1 METHSILQHTKVK
14 KADTRKMALEIA
26 AAALEKKAEGML
38 VLDVREIT
46 YIADYF
52 IICSGS
58 NTRQVKAITEEID
71 YRLSKDGVFPSHV
84 EGFPDC
90 RWVLMDYGDVIVHVF
105 DEEARFYYDLE
116 GLWGEAERVSV

>member
-1 METHSILQHTKVK
+1 METHGILQHTKVK
-14 KADTRKMALEIA
+14 TEDTRVRALEIA
-26 AAALEKKAEGML
+26 AAAQEKKAEGLL

-52 IICSGS
+52 VICSGT
-58 NTRQVKAITEEID
+58 NTRQVKAIAEEID
-71 YRLSKDGVFPSHV
+71 YRLSKEGIFPTHV

-105 DEEARFYYDLE
+105 DEDARFYYDLE
-116 GLWGEAERVSV
+116 GLWGEAEKVTV